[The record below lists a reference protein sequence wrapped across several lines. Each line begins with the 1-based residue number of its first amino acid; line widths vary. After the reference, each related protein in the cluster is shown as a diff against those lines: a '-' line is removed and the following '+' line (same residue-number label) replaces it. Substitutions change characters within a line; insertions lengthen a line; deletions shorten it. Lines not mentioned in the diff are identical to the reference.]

1 MRHADSCVSSICE
14 RGKNMDYYGASD
26 QGLKRE
32 LNEDSY
38 CCMENANGDFLAC
51 VCDGIGGAAAGEVA
65 SKMAIMHLQERF
77 LSAPAFES
85 EVMIATWLRQSIE
98 EANDLIFTAAMR
110 SVKQRGMGTTC
121 VGVLRSNERTFVFNV
136 GDSRV
141 YALYADSF
149 LAMTEDHSY
158 IADLLK
164 KGSITLE
171 QAKVHPGRN
180 MLTNALGVWDHVKI
194 DIHKIREDYTA
205 LLVCS
210 DGLHGYVSEETIRSV
225 IDRFDCSAKQKAEL
239 LIQLANDMGGYD
251 NVTVI
256 LMEKKA
262 GEAHG

>member
-1 MRHADSCVSSICE
+1 
-14 RGKNMDYYGASD
+14 MDYYGASD

-38 CCMENANGDFLAC
+38 CCMENKNGDFLAV
-51 VCDGIGGAAAGEVA
+51 VCDGIGGSAAGEVA
-65 SKMAIMHLQERF
+65 SKMAVMHLQERF
-77 LSAPAFES
+77 CKADAFANEPAVVRWVTS
-85 EVMIATWLRQSIE
+85 VIE
-98 EANDLIFTAAMR
+98 EANDQIFTAAMR
-110 SVKQRGMGTTC
+110 NESKRGMGTTC
-121 VGVLRSNERTFVFNV
+121 VGILCSNERTFVFNV

-164 KGSITLE
+164 NGTITLE
-171 QAKVHPGRN
+171 EAKVHPGRN

-194 DIHKIREDYTA
+194 DIHKIREDYEL

-210 DGLHGYVSEETIRSV
+210 DGLHGYVSEDTIKAVLQSRSHTLKEKV
-225 IDRFDCSAKQKAEL
+225 EL

-251 NVTVI
+251 NVSAV
-256 LMEKKA
+256 LVSK
-262 GEAHG
+262 EADVTNG